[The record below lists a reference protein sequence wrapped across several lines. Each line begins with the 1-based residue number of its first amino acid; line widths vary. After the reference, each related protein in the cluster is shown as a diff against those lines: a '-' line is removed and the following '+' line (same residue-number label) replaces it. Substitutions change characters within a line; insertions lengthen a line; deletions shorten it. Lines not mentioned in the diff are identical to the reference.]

1 MNRSLNTVF
10 IAALFIVKRWK
21 QCKCLS
27 TNEWINKMW
36 YIHTMEYYA
45 ALQWDEVLAHVT
57 AWINLEVK

>member
-1 MNRSLNTVF
+1 
-10 IAALFIVKRWK
+10 
-21 QCKCLS
+21 
-27 TNEWINKMW
+27 MW